1 MNGMDTVALSVVPGT
16 PGTAERGGGGVAPS
30 GRARWIRARSADG
43 TLPLLVAALV
53 VGVVL
58 PVCLA
63 AAGGGLSIPHNDAWS
78 YSRIAQTFARS
89 GHIRLLGWNRSALF
103 GQFLVL
109 GPAARWLVVQQ
120 LLVALL
126 AGAGLLAC
134 YDLLVPSVGR
144 RRAAFAALLTAAWP
158 GFGLLATSFM
168 ADVPAMAAMLGCLAL
183 GRRALRRGS
192 PGLLVASVAAGL
204 AYDTARWRAGRQ
216 LVASGVPADD
226 VDAGLEWRGYHSAAG
241 MAPGDDW
248 NFPGTTPC
256 YVVSAVPRAGQRP
269 VRVLAYRTFL
279 VAGTS
284 RLWVYDDR
292 AQSPKT
298 CRV

>member
-1 MNGMDTVALSVVPGT
+1 MAVGAVHDFHVHPFFLGNYLDPAGPYWAAGNGHPAAIFPDPVWWPVVAVACGSGVLLAGVLARQLPG
-16 PGTAERGGGGVAPS
+16 V
-30 GRARWIRARSADG
+30 D
-43 TLPLLVAALV
+43 PLL
-53 VGVVL
+53 
-58 PVCLA
+58 
-63 AAGGGLSIPHNDAWS
+63 GL
-78 YSRIAQTFARS
+78 F
-89 GHIRLLGWNRSALF
+89 LL
-103 GQFLVL
+103 LVL
-109 GPAARWLVVQQ
+109 GGTVLTGVSGQPVFDRYWLMALPSLLAVVLAGRPELSGGWSRWVRRPERLTARLPVRP
-120 LLVALL
+120 L
-126 AGAGLLAC
+126 AGAVCAGL
-134 YDLLVPSVGR
+134 V
-144 RRAAFAALLTAAWP
+144 LLT
-158 GFGLLATSFM
+158 LAVT
-168 ADVPAMAAMLGCLAL
+168 
-183 GRRALRRGS
+183 
-192 PGLLVASVAAGL
+192 AAGL

-216 LVASGVPADD
+216 MVASGVPADD